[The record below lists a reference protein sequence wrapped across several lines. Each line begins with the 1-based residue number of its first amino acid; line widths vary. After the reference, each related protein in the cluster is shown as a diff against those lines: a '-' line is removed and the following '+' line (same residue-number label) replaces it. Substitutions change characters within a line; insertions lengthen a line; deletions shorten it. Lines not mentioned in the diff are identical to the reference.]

1 MAWISRGTGYYTVF
15 PLPRASYFLV
25 FPPEDCRGN
34 IVGPDGAQKKSMKQE
49 GRGQGKT
56 FERMNG
62 TEPNWCSEIFSSVNF
77 WMYTFIQVDS
87 SLRIFED
94 LCAKPN
100 NTSDK
105 NVFKMCDYCSIS
117 TLSFFTDFK
126 YFIKYYWVR
135 DHAGHQM
142 VQNDLF
148 PWFQKESQFLS
159 LSLQNMKD
167 KRDLEVHLVQIH
179 S

>member
-1 MAWISRGTGYYTVF
+1 MLYY
-15 PLPRASYFLV
+15 R
-25 FPPEDCRGN
+25 
-34 IVGPDGAQKKSMKQE
+34 
-49 GRGQGKT
+49 T
-56 FERMNG
+56 FCLQHSSLYLQHSQQTWKPVSKIFEWMNG
-62 TEPNWCSEIFSSVNF
+62 TEPNWWSEIFSPVNF
-77 WMYTFIQVDS
+77 WMCTFIQVDS
-87 SLRIFED
+87 SLQIFEE

-126 YFIKYYWVR
+126 YVINYYWVR
-135 DHAGHQM
+135 DHACHQM

-148 PWFQKESQFLS
+148 PWFQTAEERLQEESQFLS

-167 KRDLEVHLVQIH
+167 KTDLEVHLVQIH